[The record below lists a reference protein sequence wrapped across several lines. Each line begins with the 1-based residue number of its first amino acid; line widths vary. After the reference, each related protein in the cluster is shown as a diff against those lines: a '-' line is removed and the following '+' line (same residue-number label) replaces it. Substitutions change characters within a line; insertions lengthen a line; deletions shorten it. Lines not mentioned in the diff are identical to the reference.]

1 MRTSKNKI
9 AIMLAVFL
17 AVLMASQAFAAHKV
31 EDADMTYWVKD
42 AFLHDPLVDAS
53 KITVSTKKGIVT
65 LSGSVDNLAS
75 KKYAD
80 LEAKKIRGVL
90 GVVNKI
96 GVTPSYRSDADIRN
110 AVRRRILNSA
120 VIESQR
126 MTVTCLDGKV
136 TLAGTV
142 DSWSESEQAG
152 LLASEVRG
160 VKDVKN
166 DIWLEYKTERSD
178 QEIKNDA
185 VAQLKRDVYLS
196 GLPIT
201 VTVKDGVIT
210 LSGSVGNAYEKD
222 LADSEVRYISH
233 VKNVK
238 NKLKVEWWENRGA
251 RKKKTWPS
259 NDALKKAVWAELD
272 QDTRVDALDITIN
285 VSDGHVTLN
294 GSVAN
299 YYQKRIAGKDVRNV
313 VGVAWV
319 TDNLFTHVEKRE
331 DWAIRDDVQFN
342 LDTDYIL
349 ESFALNTKVI
359 GGIVTVTGDVNT
371 WYEKMHAGDVAV
383 RVRGVK
389 EVVNEITV
397 HRNAWKQDAQL
408 VKTVKSRLMWNWS
421 TFKVYDKIGV
431 TVKDGVVTL
440 TGDVNTWSER
450 KEAGR
455 VALHTKGV
463 WEVDNQLTVDGYDY
477 PWDEYHYKWS
487 YYEPQIDLYYDYY

>member
-1 MRTSKNKI
+1 
-9 AIMLAVFL
+9 
-17 AVLMASQAFAAHKV
+17 
-31 EDADMTYWVKD
+31 
-42 AFLHDPLVDAS
+42 
-53 KITVSTKKGIVT
+53 
-65 LSGSVDNLAS
+65 
-75 KKYAD
+75 
-80 LEAKKIRGVL
+80 
-90 GVVNKI
+90 
-96 GVTPSYRSDADIRN
+96 
-110 AVRRRILNSA
+110 
-120 VIESQR
+120 
-126 MTVTCLDGKV
+126 
-136 TLAGTV
+136 
-142 DSWSESEQAG
+142 
-152 LLASEVRG
+152 
-160 VKDVKN
+160 
-166 DIWLEYKTERSD
+166 
-178 QEIKNDA
+178 
-185 VAQLKRDVYLS
+185 
-196 GLPIT
+196 
-201 VTVKDGVIT
+201 
-210 LSGSVGNAYEKD
+210 
-222 LADSEVRYISH
+222 
-233 VKNVK
+233 
-238 NKLKVEWWENRGA
+238 
-251 RKKKTWPS
+251 
-259 NDALKKAVWAELD
+259 
-272 QDTRVDALDITIN
+272 
-285 VSDGHVTLN
+285 VTLN

-313 VGVAWV
+313 VGVALV